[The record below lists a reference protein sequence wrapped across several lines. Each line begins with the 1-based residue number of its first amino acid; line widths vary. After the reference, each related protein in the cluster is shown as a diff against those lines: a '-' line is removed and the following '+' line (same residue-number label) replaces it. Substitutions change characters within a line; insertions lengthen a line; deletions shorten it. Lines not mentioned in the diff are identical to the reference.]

1 MGEGTSFF
9 DRNALG
15 KANGMRVRK
24 ARIWLALIVF
34 VAFAATYFTP
44 LFGSVQAKAY
54 SSTQHSICDYYYNQ
68 LSANEKL
75 LYDELYR
82 VCYNAMYDGQNLP
95 YKYNEYYSIGPV
107 MMYGK
112 ADSYKRVMRLFI
124 MSEPQ
129 FFFLKN
135 YYTLSYS
142 DRFEVYMYSMPEF
155 ANGAERKRV
164 ALQIDAEVSKVKSL
178 TSGKNEFEKAK
189 IIHDYLCKLTDYD
202 VSQSGKFR
210 QSVYSA
216 IVQKSTVCGGYSK
229 TYDLFCSACGL
240 QCAYVGNADHAWNK
254 IMINGKWSCV
264 DVTWDDDYTASN
276 PKIKYDYF
284 LKSDTVI
291 NALSSHYVDAAM
303 GWADNLTIVSW
314 PACSTSYLVTP
325 ANNQSYSGLAFK
337 DSAYVTYNA
346 YAQKKAWTGWVKNGT
361 YAGTKG
367 LGLRL
372 EALRVKVAGSKF
384 AGGVKYN
391 VSVQGKGWLQSRTSK
406 AKWYKDGQTAG
417 ILGQSRRLEAVSIKL
432 YGTLEQKYD
441 IYYRVYVEKYGWFEW
456 AKNAQETGTTGQGRR
471 IEGIQIKIVKKGKT
485 VTSGGKI
492 LRVFEE

>member
-1 MGEGTSFF
+1 MKQS
-9 DRNALG
+9 RKWIALVVLV
-15 KANGMRVRK
+15 A
-24 ARIWLALIVF
+24 F
-34 VAFAATYFTP
+34 VAAYFTP
-44 LFGSVQAKAY
+44 LFNPVQAKAY
-54 SSTQHSICDYYYNQ
+54 SSTSHSICDYYYNQ

-75 LYDELYR
+75 LYDGLYTA
-82 VCYNAMYDGQNLP
+82 CYNAMYDGKDLP
-95 YKYNEYYSIGPV
+95 YMYNQYYSIGLV
-107 MMYGK
+107 MMYGSVN
-112 ADSYKRVMRLFI
+112 SYKRVMRLFL

-129 FFFLKN
+129 FFFLES
-135 YYTLSYS
+135 YFTLSYS
-142 DRFEVYMYSMPEF
+142 DRFEVYMYSKAEF
-155 ANGAERKRV
+155 AKGSERKRV
-164 ALQIDAEVSKVKSL
+164 ASLIDAEVNKVKSL
-178 TSGKNEFEKAK
+178 TSGKSEFEKAK

-202 VSQSGKFR
+202 KSQSGKFR

-254 IMINGKWSCV
+254 IKIGGKWSSV
-264 DVTWDDDYTASN
+264 DVTWDDVYTTSN

-291 NALSSHYVDAAM
+291 SALSSHYDDVSM
-303 GWADNLTIVSW
+303 GWSDRVAMVNWPVS
-314 PACSTSYLVTP
+314 STSYQLTP
-325 ANNQSYSGLAFK
+325 ETTQSYSGILFT

-372 EALRVKVAGSKF
+372 EALRVKVVGSRF
-384 AGGVKYN
+384 SGGVKYN

-417 ILGQSRRLEAVSIKL
+417 ILGQSRRLEALSIKL

-441 IYYRVYVEKYGWFEW
+441 IYYRVYVEKYGWFDW
-456 AKNAQETGTTGQGRR
+456 AKNAQETGTVGQSKR
-471 IEGIQIKIVKKGKT
+471 IEGIQIKLVKKGKT

-492 LRVFEE
+492 LRVYEE